1 MTAGAPPK
9 RNVAIFVDM
18 ENLFGGYGR
27 DVTAVPV
34 GTIVKSVQGIVRK
47 NGIGSLTAT
56 VRAYAN
62 WGRPDMAAYRR
73 ELLEHGVEPVQVY
86 SFSSD
91 IKNAAD
97 MELVV
102 DALAV
107 AYESSGVEVFVI
119 VSGDGGFVPLIRR
132 LHALGKYAV
141 VATTNQANAGK
152 PNALLESVADEFH
165 VLDVSGTAADA
176 RPKPSGTV
184 VEPAIRL
191 PSKEEYRKAVKALIK
206 HNSALRVDGAINGAA
221 LGSLLRQKWP
231 LVDYKSFGYRTLGAF
246 VEEYCGLKMWRPASA

>member
-1 MTAGAPPK
+1 M
-9 RNVAIFVDM
+9 AIFVDM

-34 GTIVKSVQGIVRK
+34 GTIIKSIQGIVRK

-56 VRAYAN
+56 VRAFAN

-132 LHALGKYAV
+132 LHALGKYVV
-141 VATTNQANAGK
+141 VATTNQENAGK
-152 PNALLESVADEFH
+152 PNSLLESAADEFH
-165 VLDVSGTAADA
+165 VLDVSGAAADA
-176 RPKPSGTV
+176 RPRPSGTAV
-184 VEPAIRL
+184 KPANRS
-191 PSKEEYRKAVKALIK
+191 PSVEEYRQAVKDLVAR
-206 HNSALRVDGAINGAA
+206 NSALRVNGAINGSA
-221 LGSLLRQKWP
+221 LGNLLRQKWP
-231 LVDYKSFGYRTLGAF
+231 SVDYKSFGYRSLGAF
-246 VEEYCGLKMWRPASA
+246 VEEYCDLKMWRPASAGAK